1 MAGFSQKDLSG
12 PCFLTSVCTS
22 SLPVALLFL
31 SLPAAVLISPI
42 EVLGQF
48 YHFDENNF

>member
-1 MAGFSQKDLSG
+1 MFFNLSVY
-12 PCFLTSVCTS
+12 FIST
-22 SLPVALLFL
+22 VALLFL